1 MAAAAAEWASSCL
14 LVTRQ
19 QKDRAL
25 GAGGAGGKQG
35 AGAAEGG
42 GGSAPKGLQKG
53 QTKLGGEHNSF
64 LVLGSPFAKWVAAGR
79 TPHTQN

>member
-1 MAAAAAEWASSCL
+1 MAAAAAEGASSCL

-25 GAGGAGGKQG
+25 GTGGKQG